1 MRRLLPPLLV
11 GLLLIVLFALSRV
24 ERPIDPLPVSS
35 AMIGWACIPV
45 ALIGLAVARRQFSK
59 ASAEIMTFDTPRNLV
74 TDGLFAYSRNPMY
87 LSMLLLVLGA
97 ALIAG
102 HWAGLLMPLV
112 FLSPPI
118 GGISR
123 LRKALPS
130 RPSVTRTGSIA
141 RAYAAGFKPCL
152 GLLSKKRSCVSAL

>member
-112 FLSPPI
+112 FF
-118 GGISR
+118 
-123 LRKALPS
+123 
-130 RPSVTRTGSIA
+130 IA
-141 RAYAAGFKPCL
+141 VPFEESAAEQAFGDPYRQYRA
-152 GLLSKKRSCVSAL
+152 RVRRWI